1 MTETDPDTS
10 WLSSAQDKTGTTH
23 YHYADN
29 GSLLSVSHDQT
40 DAVQGQATPTYT
52 ASFTYSVAGR
62 PLKNVDVANNVTAY
76 VYDHEGRLSTVNYNG
91 KPLTHYT
98 YAVSGEMQ
106 RSVRGPITSEYTY
119 NTLGQLSAYQ
129 TQVMNDQGKQ
139 IATLNYAFS
148 YAPDGNLLVRK
159 KSGSSGTATEHYAY
173 DAVDNL
179 QDYLC
184 EGTACPRDQIGN
196 TINSQHYSFDDW
208 NNISSVVTQFSGS
221 NGPGSNTTTYQFD
234 STDPI
239 RLTGYTN
246 SDSDYGNSSHITY
259 DKDGNITTGEKNN
272 TLTYTPF
279 DQVASATHRSR

>member
-1 MTETDPDTS
+1 MT
-10 WLSSAQDKTGTTH
+10 
-23 YHYADN
+23 
-29 GSLLSVSHDQT
+29 
-40 DAVQGQATPTYT
+40 
-52 ASFTYSVAGR
+52 
-62 PLKNVDVANNVTAY
+62 
-76 VYDHEGRLSTVNYNG
+76 HEGRLSTVNYNG

-179 QDYLC
+179 QDYTFVKGPLAR
-184 EGTACPRDQIGN
+184 EIRSA
-196 TINSQHYSFDDW
+196 
-208 NNISSVVTQFSGS
+208 TQLTVSI
-221 NGPGSNTTTYQFD
+221 
-234 STDPI
+234 I
-239 RLTGYTN
+239 RLMTGTI
-246 SDSDYGNSSHITY
+246 SH
-259 DKDGNITTGEKNN
+259 
-272 TLTYTPF
+272 
-279 DQVASATHRSR
+279 RW